1 MYFFYAPIFG
11 DKHTIGLIAIALLFV
26 FFANVL
32 NHKKDLNVYKVIG
45 VFLVLFYLLEALK
58 LGYII
63 YQDKAYP
70 LNHLPFHLCSLPLYL
85 YPLIYFFRKNNFVQ
99 KYVMPSA
106 YSIIL
111 IAGIIAL
118 AMPTNIIGD
127 ELNWFPLKAN
137 ILPIISFLFHGL
149 MIFSSIFLL
158 RSRLYVFK
166 KEDYP
171 KTIFM
176 GLIFA
181 SVAMMVNQLLDK
193 DFMLLNKGTGS
204 PLSFLLDYSKP
215 LYVFSM
221 IFGFFILIGVVF
233 LVTHVV
239 LSLNRNKLINN
250 N

>member
-1 MYFFYAPIFG
+1 MFFLYAPIFG
-11 DKHTIGLIAIALLFV
+11 DKHTIGLITIALLFV
-26 FFANVL
+26 FFANLL

-45 VFLVLFYLLEALK
+45 VFLILFYLLEAFK
-58 LGYII
+58 IGYII

-85 YPLIYFFRKNNFVQ
+85 YPLIYVLRNNNFVQ
-99 KYVMPSA
+99 KFVMPSA
-106 YSIIL
+106 YSLIL

-158 RSRLYVFK
+158 KSGLYNFK

-171 KTIFM
+171 RTIM
-176 GLIFA
+176 VGLFFA
-181 SVAMMVNQLLDK
+181 SIAMIVNQFLDK

-204 PLSFLLDYSKP
+204 PLNFLLKYSKP
-215 LYVFSM
+215 LYVSAT
-221 IFGFFILIGVVF
+221 IFGFFILIGGVF
-233 LVTHVV
+233 LITHLVMT
-239 LSLNRNKLINN
+239 LKRNKLINN
-250 N
+250 H